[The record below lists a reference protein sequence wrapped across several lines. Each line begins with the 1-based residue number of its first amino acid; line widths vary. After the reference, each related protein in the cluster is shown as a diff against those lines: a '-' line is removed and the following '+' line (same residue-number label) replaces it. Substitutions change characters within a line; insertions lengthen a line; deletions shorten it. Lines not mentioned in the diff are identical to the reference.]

1 MRTVYLHG
9 KLGKRFGK
17 KWRLDVSS
25 AQEAVSA
32 IDANQEGFIDYILTH
47 SLRGDDYYFLKK
59 SPDKIKS
66 KEDLKENVLTTDFHN
81 VQLKQS
87 EIHLV
92 PKTYGGFVSTVMIG
106 IFGKGLVASI
116 ATSMVWGAVT
126 QVAMNALFKPPKSP
140 TPSAPVSTKSFLLQG
155 ATNRTAQGIPV
166 PVGYGRVKIGSTNVS
181 ATKRSMPL
189 YSSPKKVTRKGVS
202 STALESYTEIT
213 YVDLLSEG
221 PIEGFVGK
229 YGGPIS
235 GGDMRE
241 GIFLNDV
248 QIKNT
253 SIDGNGTFN
262 YILSEKEDELPPDI
276 KLGGQMDSKILSNS
290 ISSIIDYDQMLYGAS
305 PYNKTRYTS
314 LGDVENSGG
323 RAISHV
329 VLNENVSKV
338 TFSFKAELSK
348 TVIVGGKKDREAI
361 RIENSVYFGIYIYR
375 DNSFVNILASRS
387 GCSSTFRQASGVVK
401 KGAGSGFSLTGIA
414 TSPYQ
419 FDIDVNFNRLN
430 TTSEKVG
437 GIIFKIVKLSAEYD
451 PSVKDDDVGG
461 LENVRNLQLAH
472 VEEIV
477 ESKMLYPHTAA
488 TRITFDSKNFSN
500 VPSRSYHLKLKKV
513 LVPSNYDPLSRKY
526 VGPWNGLFRG
536 QESSDQSIHTISD
549 QHKYWTDNPAWIFF
563 DLLNNFRY
571 GLGKYGLEEENIDKW
586 QLYKVAKYCDELV
599 QTDYPF
605 DTENSI
611 PKPFETFNKLSN
623 QGSSGAFEITVDSG
637 FFKVLESGEYAFTNH
652 IDAGIS
658 NKSSSDIFKSE
669 FGDGGSYKGK
679 KIAFFMYQHSF
690 NNERLN
696 NGQIDIIKNRSAKRQ
711 KEYVVEERTVL
722 SANPL
727 TKKILVRGPVLDETG
742 VSFIGED
749 SGARMIVGA
758 CAVQVNHPVLETR
771 FSTNIYLTDRSKALD
786 MINSMTAIFRG
797 MATYSGGKIFT
808 TQDAYK
814 KTIMMFNNSNV
825 SKTGF
830 AYSGMNKNKRITA
843 SMVRFN
849 NKYKNF
855 KPDLVYEED
864 PEGMRKLG
872 YIENETLGFGITS
885 ESQARRLA
893 KWVLFTS
900 QLETETIKFTA
911 GQEASYLIPGSVFEV
926 SDEYRAGKD
935 KSGRV
940 LGVYEGRNYNIN
952 GQMIQSASPYV
963 VIDKSIK
970 DCPSVSNIEFSVSCG
985 LSNESIKS
993 MEGKSSITSN
1003 SYNVYNSEEDQD
1015 IEIESVN
1022 TPQILRFNGSISSI
1036 KTVSAQNIEQSK
1048 TIITNINYKK
1058 DFTVDTNTNIIKC
1071 FNHGLDEAEEIA
1083 FISEGILPGGIEEGF
1098 IYKVTDLTK
1107 HTFKIYKFN
1116 SEDTVNIFDIG
1127 KDRFLNK
1134 GGDHYFMYKNN
1145 DKLQDALNQI
1155 HIGAPYSIKGL
1166 IGTRD
1171 SVDWTQEQFEIVGAQ
1186 EQQNQ
1191 EFLQSDFLGFVSA
1204 DNEWIF
1210 SPTLEWVYIEQL
1222 RTKVSNLDQM
1232 WLFEKDIGWFWT
1244 NNIIKDSYWYVLSIN
1259 RWIAVQYASSSKE
1272 VIESLFVYENPQ
1284 EQQLLIGD
1292 MYQLGD
1298 SKLLPVVRINQYGYY
1313 LSLVDSIEVEDVIT
1327 EDFNQ
1332 EEVVDVEIDFNEN
1345 PGYHAS
1351 GIKEFHSVSSNDSI
1365 QGEDSVLIEFFDG
1378 HGLDIEGNN
1387 TLYIENVNSSNSSF
1401 DSSINSRWSVVYVN
1415 ENAVELVNSSAQKT
1429 ILDSIQYSDFQ
1440 KIEGQESIGS
1450 VYYIIGPDSRIQRN
1464 LEGQLFR
1471 VLNVKEIAENQFEV
1485 TGLEY
1490 NSSKFDFIDKKGVSR
1505 KPRSPI
1511 PPQADMDAPESPEDL
1526 IITDLTL

>member
-25 AQEAVSA
+25 AQEAISA

-47 SLRGDDYYFLKK
+47 SLKGDDYYFLKK
-59 SPDKIKS
+59 SPNKIKS
-66 KEDLKENVLTTDFHN
+66 KKDLEENVLTTDFHN

-92 PKTYGGFVSTVMIG
+92 PKTYGGFVGTFMMGV
-106 IFGKGLVASI
+106 FGKGLIASI
-116 ATSMVWGAVT
+116 ATSMVWGAVA

-155 ATNRTAQGIPV
+155 ATNRAAQGIPV
-166 PVGYGRVKIGSTNVS
+166 PIGYGRVKIGSTNIS
-181 ATKRSMPL
+181 AAKKTMPL
-189 YSSPKKVTRKGVS
+189 HSSPQFIAQKGGYRSVK
-202 STALESYTEIT
+202 LESYSEIT
-213 YVDLLSEG
+213 YLDILSEG

-235 GGDMRE
+235 GGDIRE

-253 SIDGNGTFN
+253 ALDGNGTFN
-262 YILSEKEDELPPDI
+262 YILTEKEDEMPPDI
-276 KLGGQMDSKILSNS
+276 KMGGKLDSKILSNN
-290 ISSIIDYDQMLYGAS
+290 ISTIIDYDQLLYGGN
-305 PYNKTRYTS
+305 PYNKDRYFSIEDAQNHGAKT
-314 LGDVENSGG
+314 V
-323 RAISHV
+323 SHV
-329 VLNENVSKV
+329 VLNENVSKI
-338 TFSFKAELSK
+338 TFSLKGELSK
-348 TVIVGGKKDREAI
+348 TVIVGGKKDKEAI
-361 RIENSVYFGIYIYR
+361 QVNNTVYFGIYIYR
-375 DNSFVNILASRS
+375 ENKMINIADPNS
-387 GCSSTFRQASGVVK
+387 GCNYYWSASSGLSDNINDSSGDPT
-401 KGAGSGFSLTGIA
+401 GFSLTGLA
-414 TSPYQ
+414 TAPYQ
-419 FDIDVNFNRLN
+419 FDISVKFERSN
-430 TTSEKVG
+430 TYNEKLSGV
-437 GIIFKIVKLSAEYD
+437 IFKIIKLSAEYD
-451 PSVKDDDVGG
+451 PSVKGDKGG

-472 VEEIV
+472 IEEVV
-477 ESKMLYPHTAA
+477 ESKMLYPNTAVA
-488 TRITFDSKNFSN
+488 RLTFDSKNFSN

-513 LVPSNYDPLSRKY
+513 LVPSNYDPVSKKY
-526 VGPWNGLFRG
+526 NGPWNGLFKG
-536 QESSDQSIHTISD
+536 QESSSQSIYTISD
-549 QHKYWTDNPAWIFF
+549 ENKRWTDNPAWVFY
-563 DLLNNFRY
+563 DLLTNVRY
-571 GLGKYGLEEENIDKW
+571 GLGKYALSQDNVDKW
-586 QLYKVAKYCDELV
+586 KLYKIAKYCDELV
-599 QTDYPF
+599 ETDYPF
-605 DTENSI
+605 DTHNGV
-611 PKPFETFNKLSN
+611 PRPFETFNKWDG
-623 QGSSGAFEITVDSG
+623 QGGESGAFHVTVDDR
-637 FFKVLESGEYAFTNH
+637 FFDINESGEYQSKNYNSL
-652 IDAGIS
+652 DK
-658 NKSSSDIFKSE
+658 NDIFKLE
-669 FGDGGSYKGK
+669 FGQGDSYRGK
-679 KIAFFMYQHSF
+679 KIAFFLYQHSF
-690 NNERLN
+690 KNERLN
-696 NGQIDIIKNRSAKRQ
+696 NEQIDIIKMRSTKRQ
-711 KEYVVEERTVL
+711 KEYIVEERTVL
-722 SANPL
+722 SANPQ
-727 TKKILVRGPVLDETG
+727 TRQILVTGPTFEKSG
-742 VSFIGED
+742 AEFIGEN
-749 SGARMIVGA
+749 SGASMVVGA
-758 CAVQVNHPVLETR
+758 CAVQVNHPVLENR
-771 FSTNIYLTDRSKALD
+771 FSTNIYLTDKSKALD

-797 MATYSGGKIFT
+797 MATYAGGKIFA

-814 KTIMMFNNSNV
+814 KPVMMFNNSNV

-830 AYSGMNKNKRITA
+830 MYSGMNKNKRVTA

-849 NKYKNF
+849 NQHKNF

-864 PEGMRKLG
+864 PEAMRKLG

-893 KWVLFTS
+893 KWILFTS
-900 QLETETIKFTA
+900 QLETETIKSTA
-911 GQEASYLIPGSVFEV
+911 GQEAGYLIPGSVFEV
-926 SDEYRAGKD
+926 SDEYRAGRD

-940 LGVYEGRNYNIN
+940 LGVYEGREYNLD
-952 GQMIQSASPYV
+952 GQGIEVKSPYL

-970 DCPSVSNIEFSVSCG
+970 ECPSVSNIELAISCG
-985 LSNESIKS
+985 LSSENNSLMKERVS
-993 MEGKSSITSN
+993 
-1003 SYNVYNSEEDQD
+1003 SYNIHNTEEDQD

-1022 TPQILRFNGSISSI
+1022 APQILRFNGSVSSI

-1058 DFTVDTNTNIIKC
+1058 DFTVDTNTNIIKS

-1083 FISEGILPGGIEEGF
+1083 FISEGILPGGIEEGL

-1107 HTFKIYKFN
+1107 HTFKIYNFN

-1191 EFLQSDFLGFVSA
+1191 EFVQSDFLGFVSA

-1222 RTKVSNLDQM
+1222 RTQVSNLDQM

-1244 NNIIKDSYWYVLSIN
+1244 NNIIKDSYWYILSIN
-1259 RWIAVQYASSSKE
+1259 KWVNLIYASEDKSF
-1272 VIESLFVYENPQ
+1272 IQGFFVYEDLQ
-1284 EQQLLIGD
+1284 EQQLFAGD
-1292 MYQLGD
+1292 LYRLGD
-1298 SKLLPVVRINQYGYY
+1298 EKLIPVASLASNGYF
-1313 LSLVDSIEVEDVIT
+1313 LSLIDSVDFSNVIV

-1332 EEVVDVEIDFNEN
+1332 EELVNVEIDFNEN
-1345 PGYHAS
+1345 PGYHTS
-1351 GIKEFHSVSSNDSI
+1351 GIKEFHSVSSSDSV
-1365 QGEDSVLIEFFDG
+1365 QGENSVLIEFFDG

-1387 TLYIENVNSSNSSF
+1387 TLYIENVNSSNSSLN
-1401 DSSINSRWSVVYVN
+1401 SSINNRWSVVYVN
-1415 ENAVELVNSSAQKT
+1415 ENAVELVNSSSEET

-1511 PPQADMDAPESPEDL
+1511 PPQADMNAPESPEDL

>member
-47 SLRGDDYYFLKK
+47 SLKGDDYYFLKK
-59 SPDKIKS
+59 SPNKIKS

-81 VQLKQS
+81 IQLRQS

-92 PKTYGGFVSTVMIG
+92 PKTYGGFVSTFMIG
-106 IFGKGLVASI
+106 VFGKGLIASI

-166 PVGYGRVKIGSTNVS
+166 PVGYGMVKIGSANIS
-181 ATKRSMPL
+181 AIKRSMPL
-189 YSSPKKVTRKGVS
+189 HSSPKKVTRREVS

-235 GGDMRE
+235 GGDIRE

-248 QIKNT
+248 QVKNT

-262 YILSEKEDELPPDI
+262 YILSEKEDEFPPDI
-276 KLGGQMDSKILSNS
+276 KLGDQFDSKILSNS
-290 ISSIIDYDQMLYGAS
+290 ISSVIDYDQILYGAS

-314 LGDVENSGG
+314 LSNVENSGG

-361 RIENSVYFGIYIYR
+361 RVENTVYFGIYIYR
-375 DNSFVNILASRS
+375 DNSFVSILASES
-387 GCSSTFRQASGVVK
+387 GCSSTFRQASGVAK
-401 KGAGSGFSLTGIA
+401 QGSSSGFSLTGLA

-419 FDIDVNFNRLN
+419 FDIDVNFNRLS

-451 PSVKDDDVGG
+451 PSVKDEDIGG

-477 ESKMLYPHTAA
+477 ESKILYPHTAA
-488 TRITFDSKNFSN
+488 ARITFDSKNFSN

-513 LVPSNYDPLSRKY
+513 LVPSNYDPLSKKY
-526 VGPWNGLFRG
+526 VGPWNGLFKG
-536 QESSDQSIHTISD
+536 QESSEQSIHTVSD

-563 DLLNNFRY
+563 DLLNNSRY

-599 QTDYPF
+599 ETDYPF
-605 DTENSI
+605 DTHNGV
-611 PKPFETFNKLSN
+611 PRPFETFNKWD
-623 QGSSGAFEITVDSG
+623 GRGGESGAFHITVDDR
-637 FFKVLESGEYAFTNH
+637 FFDINESGEYQSKNYNSL
-652 IDAGIS
+652 DK
-658 NKSSSDIFKSE
+658 NDIFKLE
-669 FGDGGSYKGK
+669 FGQGDSYRGK
-679 KIAFFMYQHSF
+679 RIAFFLYQHSF
-690 NNERLN
+690 KNERLN
-696 NGQIDIIKNRSAKRQ
+696 NEQIDIIKMRSAKRQ
-711 KEYVVEERTVL
+711 KEYVIEERTIL
-722 SANPL
+722 SANPQ
-727 TKKILVRGPVLDETG
+727 TRQILVTGPTFEKSG
-742 VSFIGED
+742 AEFIGEN
-749 SGARMIVGA
+749 SGASMVVGA

-771 FSTNIYLTDRSKALD
+771 FNTNIYLSDRSKALD

-797 MATYSGGKIFT
+797 MATYAGGKIFT

-814 KTIMMFNNSNV
+814 KPIMMFNNSNI

-855 KPDLVYEED
+855 RPDLVYEED
-864 PEGMRKLG
+864 PEAMRKLG

-893 KWVLFTS
+893 KWILFTS

-911 GQEASYLIPGSVFEV
+911 GQEAGYLIPGSVFEV

-940 LGVYEGRNYNIN
+940 LGVYKSRDYNIN
-952 GQMIQSASPYV
+952 QQAIQVSSPYI

-993 MEGKSSITSN
+993 MEEKSSITSN

-1022 TPQILRFNGSISSI
+1022 TPQVLKFNGSVSSI
-1036 KTVSAQNIEQSK
+1036 KNVSIQNIEQSK
-1048 TIITNINYKK
+1048 TIINNINYKK

-1083 FISEGILPGGIEEGF
+1083 FVSEGILPGGIEEGF

-1107 HTFKIYKFN
+1107 HTFKIYKFS
-1116 SEDTVNIFDIG
+1116 SEHTVNIFDIG

-1171 SVDWTQEQFEIVGAQ
+1171 SVDWTQEQFEIVGTQ
-1186 EQQNQ
+1186 GQQNQ

-1259 RWIAVQYASSSKE
+1259 RWVAIQYSSSAKQI
-1272 VIESLFVYENPQ
+1272 IESFFVYESPQ
-1284 EQQLLIGD
+1284 EKQLLTGD

-1298 SKLLPVVRINQYGYY
+1298 SKLLPVVRVNQYGYY
-1313 LSLVDSIEVEDVIT
+1313 LSLIDSIEVEDVIT
-1327 EDFNQ
+1327 EDFDQ
-1332 EEVVDVEIDFNEN
+1332 EEIIDVEIDFNEN
-1345 PGYHAS
+1345 PGYHTS
-1351 GIKEFHSVSSNDSI
+1351 GIKEFHSVSSSDSV

-1387 TLYIENVNSSNSSF
+1387 TLYIENVNSSNASF
-1401 DSSINSRWSVVYVN
+1401 DSSVNSRWSVVYVN
-1415 ENAVELVNSSAQKT
+1415 ENAVELVSSSVEKT
-1429 ILDSIQYSDFQ
+1429 ILDSLQYSDFQ
-1440 KIEGQESIGS
+1440 KIEGQESVGS

-1471 VLNVKEIAENQFEV
+1471 VLNVKEVAENQFEV

-1505 KPRSPI
+1505 KPSSPI
-1511 PPQADMDAPESPEDL
+1511 PPQADMNAPESPEDL